1 MFVHPVCSFI
11 GAWLHC
17 DMSIQCYVSSVQLVC
32 CLSVLPIVPVF
43 ILEPIPNSKLV
54 FSPQTMMRC

>member
-1 MFVHPVCSFI
+1 VQLI